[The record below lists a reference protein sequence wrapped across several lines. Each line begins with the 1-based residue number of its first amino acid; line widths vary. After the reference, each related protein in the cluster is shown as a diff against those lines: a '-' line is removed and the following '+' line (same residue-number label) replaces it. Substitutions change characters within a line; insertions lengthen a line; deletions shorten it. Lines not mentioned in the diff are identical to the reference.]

1 MGSIFLKIN
10 NLVDEGII
18 AALYQAA
25 DEGVQIKLIVRGVC
39 CLVPRTNII
48 VRSIVGRFLEHS
60 RIFWF
65 GDVHTGS
72 IYLGSADLMTRN
84 LDVRVEAVTPVYD
97 VHLKH
102 ELMSYLNLQW
112 KDNKS
117 ARVIDEYAS
126 NKMYTNSDEP
136 TDSQIDWYDN
146 L

>member
-1 MGSIFLKIN
+1 
-10 NLVDEGII
+10 
-18 AALYQAA
+18 
-25 DEGVQIKLIVRGVC
+25 
-39 CLVPRTNII
+39 
-48 VRSIVGRFLEHS
+48 
-60 RIFWF
+60 
-65 GDVHTGS
+65 
-72 IYLGSADLMTRN
+72 MTRN